1 MVGANGEV
9 DYSGGIV
16 TLITTS
22 GAAFAGNNTI
32 NVGQGNDFVFGG
44 AGANHITTD
53 VGNSVVPGHDGNDV
67 VVGHDG
73 QASFVSGV
81 VTTVMTA
88 DPASGGSDVITV
100 GNGTDMVLGGY
111 GSSQITAGNGND
123 AVVGHNGEAT
133 FIAGMLVA
141 IWSQDTAFAG
151 NDTILVGQGNDLVIG
166 GFGGDQITT
175 GTGEDAIVGGNGY
188 AQVTATG
195 VTTLVFSTAPYAT
208 GGGNTIR
215 AGVGPGKGHALIIG
229 GGGSN
234 NINGGASDDIILG
247 GYGKIVGALNPDGTE
262 LLNSDG
268 SWHRDVV
275 TEQVGTV
282 TGAVALDS
290 AGHALQPNL
299 AASLLNADVVLLAGA
314 YDSTGAKII
323 NPDDN
328 SWQTEALLLQ
338 LLPAAGS
345 TIYGGTGNDVIIGA
359 NGNNTITGGSGNDVI
374 FGNGGTNT
382 LSTATDMPHIVN
394 GFVIDA
400 TSGNAS
406 LALPTT
412 RQLVTPAV
420 NSLPSALTPSILQ
433 IVLGPSTDPDR
444 CASWRKARPARPDG
458 STLKV
463 LRRWFPT

>member
-1 MVGANGEV
+1 S
-9 DYSGGIV
+9 D
-16 TLITTS
+16 
-22 GAAFAGNNTI
+22 AAFAGNNTI

-44 AGANHITTD
+44 AGANQITTD

-73 QASFVSGV
+73 QASFVNGI

-88 DPASGGSDVITV
+88 DPANGGSDVITV

-133 FIAGMLVA
+133 FIAGILTA

-151 NDTILVGQGNDLVIG
+151 NDIIQVGQGNDLVIG

-275 TEQVGTV
+275 TEEVGSI
-282 TGAVALDS
+282 TGTVALDS
-290 AGHALQPNL
+290 SGHALQSDL
-299 AASLLNADVVLLAGA
+299 APSLLNADVVLLAGA

-323 NPDDN
+323 NSDSN
-328 SWQTEALLLQ
+328 AWQTEALLLR
-338 LLPAAGS
+338 LLSAAGS

-359 NGNNTITGGSGNDVI
+359 NGNN
-374 FGNGGTNT
+374 
-382 LSTATDMPHIVN
+382 
-394 GFVIDA
+394 
-400 TSGNAS
+400 
-406 LALPTT
+406 
-412 RQLVTPAV
+412 
-420 NSLPSALTPSILQ
+420 
-433 IVLGPSTDPDR
+433 
-444 CASWRKARPARPDG
+444 
-458 STLKV
+458 
-463 LRRWFPT
+463 